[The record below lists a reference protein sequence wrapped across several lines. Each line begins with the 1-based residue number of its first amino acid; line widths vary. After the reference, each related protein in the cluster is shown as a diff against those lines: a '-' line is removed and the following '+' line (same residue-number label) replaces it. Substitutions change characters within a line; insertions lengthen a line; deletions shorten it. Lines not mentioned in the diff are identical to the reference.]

1 MATVIV
7 LRIPFFQPYVI
18 HIPARDQILYD
29 LKQLFRR
36 STRAPIFE
44 AIESG
49 DEKLAL
55 ELAKSKDFT
64 KWRGEW
70 QESPLVSAIMKK
82 RSDLACK
89 FIAMGGTTPNDG
101 ALACAA
107 NHGDLEVVKALLA
120 VGKNPDEPLNSKDL
134 QNWTPLMWASNRKHT
149 GILELLLA
157 AGANV
162 NAIAKDRKTAVM
174 FADGGR
180 TEDVKVLEIL
190 CRYKPDI
197 TIKDARG
204 RNLIQEAI
212 SRDRNSGRPEM
223 RKLLERYYPEINF
236 DV

>member
-18 HIPARDQILYD
+18 HIPDRDQILYD

-36 STRAPIFE
+36 STRARIFE

-49 DEKLAL
+49 DDILAL
-55 ELAKSKDFT
+55 ELAKSKRLT

-70 QESPLVSAIMKK
+70 QESPLVAAISKN

-89 FIAMGGTTPNDG
+89 FIAMGGATQSDG

-107 NHGDLEVVKALLA
+107 MHGDLKVVNALLA
-120 VGKNPDEPLNSKDL
+120 VGKHPDEPLDEKDS
-134 QNWTPLMWASNRKHT
+134 QNWTPLMWATNRKHT
-149 GILELLLA
+149 AISEALLA

-162 NAIAKDRKTAVM
+162 NVVARDGNTAVM
-174 FADGGR
+174 FTVKGTVD
-180 TEDVKVLEIL
+180 DVKALEVLL
-190 CRYKPDI
+190 RYKPDI
-197 TIKDARG
+197 TVKDARG

-212 SRDRNSGRPEM
+212 ARDRNSGRPEM

-236 DV
+236 DA